1 MAKKLSVKIDIPK
14 PCTENWE
21 NMTANERGR
30 HCSNCNKTVID
41 FSLYSDKQLIEFF
54 SKTTENIC
62 GRINSYQL
70 QKQLVYV
77 EPKNNFL
84 YKVLFG
90 TAISLGLVG
99 SANANYNP
107 NTKPLIEQHYPELQ
121 KNKQEPQTT
130 GGDTL
135 NSIHGMVID
144 SSNHEPLPF
153 ATIILLV
160 NGTQVKGQMTDIDGK
175 FMFDSINQYD
185 IKQLFIKVVYP
196 GYADNITPIK
206 TTHLR
211 ITVTLK
217 MNAVFLGAVIMGI
230 QQTDTPPDN
239 DLYRNMDKQVIKG
252 EDLQH

>member
-1 MAKKLSVKIDIPK
+1 MAKKQPIQLSIPK

-21 NMTANERGR
+21 NMSTNERGR
-30 HCSNCNKTVID
+30 HCTNCNKTVID

-54 SKTTENIC
+54 SKATGKIC
-62 GRINSYQL
+62 GRINNYQL

-77 EPKNNFL
+77 EPKNSFL

-107 NTKPLIEQHYPELQ
+107 NTKPLIEQHYPEL
-121 KNKQEPQTT
+121 KENKQEPQIT

-135 NSIHGMVID
+135 HSIHGTVID
-144 SSNHEPLPF
+144 SSNHEPVPF
-153 ATIILLV
+153 ASVLLLL
-160 NGTQVKGQMTDIDGK
+160 NGTQVATQMTDIDGK
-175 FMFDSINQYD
+175 YMFDSINQYD
-185 IKQLFIKVVYP
+185 TKQLSIEIVSI
-196 GYADNITPIK
+196 GYKEKIVKDFK
-206 TTHLR
+206 SGQ
-211 ITVTLK
+211 
-217 MNAVFLGAVIMGI
+217 AVCLFPVQPMFLGEVIMVVPPI
-230 QQTDTPPDN
+230 DVSPDN